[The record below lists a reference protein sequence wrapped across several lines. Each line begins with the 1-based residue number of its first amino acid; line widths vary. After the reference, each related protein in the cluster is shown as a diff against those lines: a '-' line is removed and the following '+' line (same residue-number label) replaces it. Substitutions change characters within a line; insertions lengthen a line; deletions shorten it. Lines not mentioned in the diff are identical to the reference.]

1 MFAIRLIMKYFYS
14 ILFVFVSLQLFAQI
28 TINYDGQTEDISGQ
42 TYTMVAPSYQS
53 FDVPFVV
60 NNNTGQ
66 THRWRI
72 TRLKIDVPTG
82 WKDGLCWGHAT
93 DPFGGTCY
101 SSNQMASN
109 PWTSGATQSVLFD
122 INDGEHGKM
131 KATIDPD
138 DWTTGTAHYRYYISD
153 NGVNYSDSVDLV
165 IEFTANV
172 APIKDPVSVSIVP
185 NPATDYIQITM
196 NGVDNASFKMVD
208 ALGSTILKETI
219 FSSKKIN
226 TSDYKNGLYFIV
238 FDIPGAKPITRKV
251 IIKH

>member
-1 MFAIRLIMKYFYS
+1 MKNIYTL
-14 ILFVFVSLQLFAQI
+14 LFTLFLVSSYAQV
-28 TINYDGQTEDISGQ
+28 TINYDTQSEDISGQ
-42 TYTMVAPSYQS
+42 TYTMVAPSYQA

-66 THRWRI
+66 MHRWRV
-72 TRLKIDVPTG
+72 TRLKIDVPVG

-109 PWTSGATQSVLFD
+109 PWTSGSSSSVLFD
-122 INDGEHGKM
+122 INDGEYGKM

-138 DWTTGTAHYRYYISD
+138 DWTSGTAHYRYYISD
-153 NGVNYSDSVDLV
+153 NGINYTDSVDLV

-172 APIKDPVSVSIVP
+172 APVKDPISVSIVP
-185 NPATDYIQITM
+185 NPASDFIQISM
-196 NGVDNASFKMVD
+196 NGIESASFKMVD
-208 ALGSTILKETI
+208 ALGSIIIKETI
-219 FSSKKIN
+219 NSNKKIN
-226 TSDYKNGLYFIV
+226 TSDFKSGLYFIV
-238 FDIPGAKPITRKV
+238 FDTSGQKPITRKV